1 MSSSTDKQQP
11 DETAAEA
18 TRADAR
24 RNREAVIEAAL
35 TALAAD
41 PNASIADIAE
51 AAGVGRTTVYR
62 HFENRDELIVALFQR
77 VISDAQVATAS
88 AIETGGSVADTLR
101 ALGPVFVE
109 IGERFR
115 FLHAHLELGAEA
127 LAESKSVPDDP
138 VRLFLVAAQ
147 ERGEIRTDAPL
158 TWVQSMMQAA
168 AMATMDQIHAGQ
180 VDAET
185 AGRLLGETFVAA
197 LAPR

>member
-1 MSSSTDKQQP
+1 MALPTDKQQP
-11 DETAAEA
+11 DPDAEDA
-18 TRADAR
+18 PRADAR

-41 PNASIADIAE
+41 TNASIADIAD

-77 VISDAQVATAS
+77 VITDAQIATAKV
-88 AIETGGSVADTLR
+88 IEGGGSVADTLR
-101 ALGPVFVE
+101 ALGPVMIE

-127 LAESKSVPDDP
+127 LAESKEIPDDP

-147 ERGEIRTDAPL
+147 EDGQIRSDAPL
-158 TWVQSMMQAA
+158 GWVQSLMQSS
-168 AMATMDQIHAGQ
+168 AMAAMDQIDVGALDSQ
-180 VDAET
+180 T
-185 AGRLLGETFVAA
+185 AGVLLGETFVAA
-197 LAPR
+197 LLPR